1 MVTYDVHWVFVR
13 QESIILYTQPPFIAK
28 NVTLSCRFK
37 KRLSYKYSETWIKL
51 RAKGLTKLFNNIMF
65 AIRWFSYNYHGS
77 YKHSFPL
84 LGKQYYCYTQGRHL
98 KN

>member
-37 KRLSYKYSETWIKL
+37 KRLSLYKYSGTWIKL
-51 RAKGLTKLFNNIMF
+51 RAKGLTKLFNMF
-65 AIRWFSYNYHGS
+65 AIRWFRYIMVLVNIV
-77 YKHSFPL
+77 F
-84 LGKQYYCYTQGRHL
+84 YY
-98 KN
+98 

>member
-37 KRLSYKYSETWIKL
+37 KRLSLYKYSGAWIKL
-51 RAKGLTKLFNNIMF
+51 RAKGLTKLLFNMF
-65 AIRWFSYNYHGS
+65 AIRWFSYIKVLVNIVFHY
-77 YKHSFPL
+77 
-84 LGKQYYCYTQGRHL
+84 
-98 KN
+98 